1 MKKRLFTFLHI
12 FFFLTACI
20 LAEFPANAESVDILS
35 SASSDADTAAVI
47 PEDCTYKEGTVLVT
61 MAAPDGAPLTEEGRT
76 SFDSRILVENSYDFG
91 DAGDLAGSTAQKS
104 FLSDKTLYVSEVSS
118 SSYTTEELI
127 DTLKKKAYV
136 VYAEPDYEQYLD
148 SLSNDPYADEQWHLD
163 GGGNFGGKSTGISFS
178 TSRTKTKAGTPV
190 VAVMDTG
197 IDYSHEDLAEHMW
210 VNSDITLPGIH
221 GYNFTD
227 DTPYC
232 MDTNGHGTHCAG
244 TIAAASDNQK
254 GIAGISDARL
264 MALKIFDD
272 DGKTNNS
279 TIFAALNYLVQ
290 ARSLG
295 VNIVAV
301 NCSWGGGV
309 SSSFMPSLITQLG
322 RSGTLF
328 VFASGNEGIDHSSGA
343 ELTCP
348 YDLYRGLD
356 AENRNYIII
365 TGSSDTSDRPSD
377 FSDYGASDVDL
388 FAPGE
393 KIFSTYIDDTY
404 FPGVYEDATET
415 ALTSEY
421 ISFADAQDMTR
432 LYTDSELGI
441 PSDVSSTISLN
452 ASMDY
457 HARDD
462 SACLEWTLDF
472 RDAHPFSQ
480 TSYLYLDVT
489 GQNPDT
495 EADYYVSMM
504 LGSTDSDGHFSWE
517 HVTKMSS
524 GKEGTDDNRFYTA
537 PDGSVYFR
545 VIGIG
550 LTGKSNRISRFYID
564 DIGLSRANPDTS
576 AFGRYDS
583 LNGTSMAAPMVTGAV
598 ALLSEI
604 YPGDTAVCRRNRL
617 LSCTRPSAGATGKCK
632 TGGVLDLTNMDSYVP
647 APAEPTQTP
656 AVSPGSN
663 GNDQKKTAAVKI
675 RKIKIK
681 TAKKKVKAG
690 RRLSLTAV
698 ITPSNASSKRL
709 KWTSS
714 KKKWASVSKKGVVTA
729 KKKGRGHTVTITTA
743 ATDGSRKK
751 ASVKIRIKK

>member
-1 MKKRLFTFLHI
+1 MLILFLLSGSLCSAI
-12 FFFLTACI
+12 
-20 LAEFPANAESVDILS
+20 PANAES
-35 SASSDADTAAVI
+35 SARTSATDTTTVI
-47 PEDCTYKEGTVLVT
+47 PEDSSYKEGTVLVT

-76 SFDSRILVENSYDFG
+76 SFDSHISVENTYDFG
-91 DAGDLAGSTAQKS
+91 AADCLADSTEQKR
-104 FLSDKTLYVSEVSS
+104 FLSDKTLYVSEIAS

-127 DTLKKKAYV
+127 DTLKHKAYV

-148 SLSNDPYADEQWHLD
+148 SLSDDPYADEQWHLD
-163 GGGNFGGKSTGISFS
+163 GSGHFGGSSTGISFS
-178 TSRTKTKAGTPV
+178 SSRAATKTGAPV
-190 VAVMDTG
+190 IAVMDTG
-197 IDYSHEDLAEHMW
+197 IDYHHEDLAGHMW
-210 VNSDITLPGIH
+210 VNSNVTLPGIH
-221 GYNFTD
+221 GYDFTE

-244 TIAAASDNQK
+244 TIAAVSDNQK
-254 GIAGISDARL
+254 GITGISDARL
-264 MALKIFDD
+264 MALKIFDEK
-272 DGKTNNS
+272 GKTSNS

-301 NCSWGGGV
+301 NCSWGGGT
-309 SSSFMPSLITQLG
+309 SSSLMPSLITRLG

-343 ELTCP
+343 ELSCP

-356 AENRNYIII
+356 AENRNYLII

-377 FSDYGASDVDL
+377 FSDYGAADVDL

-393 KIFSTYIDDTY
+393 KIFSTYVDDTY
-404 FPGVYEDATET
+404 FPGVYDEATET

-421 ISFADAQDMTR
+421 LSFADGQDMPR
-432 LYTDSELGI
+432 LYTDGELGI
-441 PSDVSSTISLN
+441 SSDVPSSISLEP
-452 ASMDY
+452 SMDY
-457 HARDD
+457 HSRDD
-462 SACLEWTLDF
+462 SGCIKWMLDF
-472 RDAHPFSQ
+472 SGARPTSE

-524 GKEGTDDNRFYTA
+524 GKEGTDGNRFYTA
-537 PDGSVYFR
+537 PDGRIYFR

-550 LTGKSNRISRFYID
+550 LTGKPNGISRFYVD

-576 AFGRYDS
+576 LFGRYDS

-598 ALLSEI
+598 ALLGEI
-604 YPGDTAVCRRNRL
+604 YPGDTAADRRNRL
-617 LSCTRPSAGATGKCK
+617 LSCTRPSAGAAGKCK
-632 TGGVLDLTNMDSYVP
+632 TGGVLDLTNMNSYVP
-647 APAEPTQTP
+647 APAEPAQTP
-656 AVSPGSN
+656 AVSSGSN
-663 GNDQKKTAAVKI
+663 GTNQKKTTNVKI
-675 RKIKIK
+675 RKLKIK
-681 TAKKKVKAG
+681 AAKKTVKAG

-698 ITPSNASSKRL
+698 ITPSNASSKKL

-729 KKKGRGHTVTITTA
+729 KKKGRGHTVTITAA